1 VFADAIGGKIAADS
15 GAHPVATLGGCTQMA
30 EMSGDAIMLTDENG
44 RLATVTVADVDKS
57 NGVIHVI
64 DRVMLPKQ

>member
-1 VFADAIGGKIAADS
+1 
-15 GAHPVATLGGCTQMA
+15 MA